1 MSYSSPRL
9 GCRRVETPIFLP
21 PGDAISAII
30 NGFWADT
37 RTSSRPAPPSKRR
50 FRLCAYS
57 LLFLL
62 PWFFTN
68 PLSAVPCAYTLT
80 PLTATTAYTAGTGS
94 VIVSGSPSGCTGSWT
109 AVSWSALFTSSPTPV
124 SGSGSA
130 SVQVNFSYGANPN
143 ATSRV
148 GSINFYASGGAS
160 FPSGSSY
167 TLTQDAAPG
176 SACTYTLTPLTATTA
191 YTAGT
196 GSVIVSGSPSG
207 CTGSWTAVSWSA
219 LFTSSPTPVSGSGSA
234 SVQVNFSYG
243 ANPNATS
250 RVGSINFYASG
261 ASFPS
266 GSSYTLTQNA
276 APGGACIY
284 TLTPLTATTAYTA
297 WTGSGV
303 VRESRS
309 GCSGSHYAVSWS
321 ALFTSSPTP
330 VSGSGSASVQVNFS
344 YGANPNA
351 TSRVGSINFYASGGA
366 SFPSG
371 SSYTLTQDA
380 APGSACTYTLTPLTA
395 TTAYTAGT
403 GSVIVSGSP
412 SGCIGSWTAVS
423 WSALFTSSPTPV
435 SGSGSASVQVNF
447 SYGANP
453 NATSRVGSINFYAS
467 GGASFP
473 SGSSY
478 TLTQD
483 AAPGQ
488 STTFIIP
495 STAHSPGANG
505 AFYTSNV
512 TVTNLA

>member
-148 GSINFYASGGAS
+148 GSINFYASGAS

-167 TLTQDAAPG
+167 TM
-176 SACTYTLTPLTATTA
+176 
-191 YTAGT
+191 
-196 GSVIVSGSPSG
+196 
-207 CTGSWTAVSWSA
+207 
-219 LFTSSPTPVSGSGSA
+219 
-234 SVQVNFSYG
+234 
-243 ANPNATS
+243 
-250 RVGSINFYASG
+250 
-261 ASFPS
+261 
-266 GSSYTLTQNA
+266 TQNA
-276 APGGACIY
+276 APGGACI
-284 TLTPLTATTAYTA
+284 
-297 WTGSGV
+297 
-303 VRESRS
+303 
-309 GCSGSHYAVSWS
+309 
-321 ALFTSSPTP
+321 
-330 VSGSGSASVQVNFS
+330 
-344 YGANPNA
+344 
-351 TSRVGSINFYASGGA
+351 
-366 SFPSG
+366 
-371 SSYTLTQDA
+371 
-380 APGSACTYTLTPLTA
+380 YTLTPLTA

-512 TVTNLA
+512 TVTNLASTGATFSFKFLNHDMDGRSGPTLPFSLSPGSSIRYMDVLGTVFSQVNAYGAIQVQSSSQSLVVQVETTTPAACSGGAFGDAMAALGQLDYVSFGTSRSIPGIEEDDAFRSNLILTNATESSLDIQLRLYGANGALLGVLTPPTFQPLEMRQISRIAGAITGNSLTLGTLVIQVDTPGGSVASFLSRVDNLTNDPRTLLPR

>member
-1 MSYSSPRL
+1 MPYSSPRL
-9 GCRRVETPIFLP
+9 GCRRLETPIFLP
-21 PGDAISAII
+21 PGDAISAMV

-80 PLTATTAYTAGTGS
+80 PL
-94 VIVSGSPSGCTGSWT
+94 
-109 AVSWSALFTSSPTPV
+109 
-124 SGSGSA
+124 
-130 SVQVNFSYGANPN
+130 N
-143 ATSRV
+143 
-148 GSINFYASGGAS
+148 
-160 FPSGSSY
+160 
-167 TLTQDAAPG
+167 
-176 SACTYTLTPLTATTA
+176 
-191 YTAGT
+191 
-196 GSVIVSGSPSG
+196 
-207 CTGSWTAVSWSA
+207 
-219 LFTSSPTPVSGSGSA
+219 
-234 SVQVNFSYG
+234 
-243 ANPNATS
+243 
-250 RVGSINFYASG
+250 
-261 ASFPS
+261 
-266 GSSYTLTQNA
+266 
-276 APGGACIY
+276 
-284 TLTPLTATTAYTA
+284 
-297 WTGSGV
+297 
-303 VRESRS
+303 
-309 GCSGSHYAVSWS
+309 
-321 ALFTSSPTP
+321 
-330 VSGSGSASVQVNFS
+330 
-344 YGANPNA
+344 
-351 TSRVGSINFYASGGA
+351 
-366 SFPSG
+366 
-371 SSYTLTQDA
+371 
-380 APGSACTYTLTPLTA
+380 A

-453 NATSRVGSINFYAS
+453 NATSRVGSITFSAS

-473 SGSSY
+473 SGNTY

-512 TVTNLA
+512 TVTNLASTGATFSFKFLNHDIDGRSGPTLFFSLGSGASIRYMDVLGTVFSQVNAYGAIQVQSSSQSLVVQVETTTPAACSGGAFGDAMAALGQLDYVSFGTSRSIPGIEEDDAFRSNLILTNATESSLDIQLRLYGANGTLLGVLTPPTFQPLEMRQISRIAGAITGNSLTLGTLVIQVDTPGGSVASFLSRVDNLTNDPRTLLPR